1 MTTVAPVTGGTRTG
15 QVSRGLGWSLTSSL
29 VLRAGNFVVSVV
41 VARLVAPAEF
51 GVFAVALTLWTI
63 VGMLAELG
71 LGSDLIRARDP
82 ERRAPTVAT
91 LGLLTSGVLAVTM
104 AWSAPLLAGW
114 FHSPDS
120 APAIRLMAVA
130 LGLFGLTIVPAAFLA
145 RAYRQKALFGVN
157 LVALCAS
164 TAVVIAVAAQGSG
177 AMALAWGQVVT
188 YAVLAVGLHV
198 AAHRRPRLGFRPEV
212 ARASLA
218 FCLPLAG
225 ANLLSWLLLS
235 VDNLVVSRQLGTHQL
250 GLYVLAFNI
259 SSWPMAAIGQ
269 AIRVVA
275 LPAFASVETAGARS
289 KALVRCAAP
298 VVTVAALTGL
308 ILSTLAA
315 PLVVLFYGERWSG
328 AAAALAGLAVFG
340 AARVML
346 DLLATFLIAAGTTGA
361 VLVVQVV
368 WLVAMVPAMWLG
380 VTQGG
385 LAGAAWAHV
394 LVAALVAFPAYAVCL
409 RRVGVDVV
417 GFVRAWRI
425 PLLAAVPAVLVVLA
439 GPRAAVVTTDRTRC
453 GDRGRPPALRRT
465 PRTVVVASA
474 RRLAQRHP
482 CLVRRTEPLM
492 YLATPSHPVEEPPSA
507 RSAVPLM
514 DVTLQNAEV
523 APQALS
529 AIAEVIE
536 AGTFVLGPEVN
547 RFEEEYAAFCS
558 VDHCVGVATAPTRS
572 S

>member
-289 KALVRCAAP
+289 NALVRCAAP

-425 PLLAAVPAVLVVLA
+425 PLLAAVPAVLVCSQVPAQVSSPPTALA
-439 GPRAAVVTTDRTRC
+439 VGIAA
-453 GDRGRPPALRRT
+453 AL
-465 PRTVVVASA
+465 
-474 RRLAQRHP
+474 L
-482 CLVRRTEPLM
+482 L
-492 YLATPSHPVEEPPSA
+492 Y
-507 RSAVPLM
+507 AVPL
-514 DVTLQNAEV
+514 
-523 APQALS
+523 APWWLRQLDALRNDTPVS
-529 AIAEVIE
+529 SDE
-536 AGTFVLGPEVN
+536 
-547 RFEEEYAAFCS
+547 
-558 VDHCVGVATAPTRS
+558 RS
-572 S
+572 R